1 MQHCAKTALFKFH
14 YFPAL
19 MQGFSPLL
27 QSLLF
32 FAPDS
37 IFSFWFT
44 VGPILLTIPQYFAFT
59 IKDHC
64 KVNLN
69 QTTIEDYK
77 QNSSISFHTDGN
89 NRTCIYSQLVYLV
102 HYSDFGQRNEYFF
115 FRFTVWLYSFILKFV
130 PSIVLTVFTG
140 FLIHALYKAEER
152 SARLKQTR
160 RTNVGAGPPG
170 PQQQVQQPQV
180 QSPPSPPIG
189 KYRV

>member
-1 MQHCAKTALFKFH
+1 MV
-14 YFPAL
+14 
-19 MQGFSPLL
+19 
-27 QSLLF
+27 
-32 FAPDS
+32 
-37 IFSFWFT
+37 T

-59 IKDHC
+59 IRPHKPCDID
-64 KVNLN
+64 VNDLN

-89 NRTCIYSQLVYLV
+89 NRTCIYSEIIYVVQI
-102 HYSDFGQRNEYFF
+102 SDFGQQNNHFF
-115 FRFTVWLYSFILKFV
+115 FGFTVWLYSFILKFV

-170 PQQQVQQPQV
+170 GLQQQQQVQHLQV

-189 KYRV
+189 KHELESLFLKKFISKITILNK

>member
-1 MQHCAKTALFKFH
+1 MV
-14 YFPAL
+14 
-19 MQGFSPLL
+19 
-27 QSLLF
+27 
-32 FAPDS
+32 
-37 IFSFWFT
+37 T

-59 IKDHC
+59 IRPHKPCDIDISD
-64 KVNLN
+64 LN

-89 NRTCIYSQLVYLV
+89 NRTCIYSEIIYVVQI
-102 HYSDFGQRNEYFF
+102 SDFGRQNSLFF

-160 RTNVGAGPPG
+160 RTNVGGGPPGG
-170 PQQQVQQPQV
+170 PQQQVLQQPQV

-189 KYRV
+189 KPSQFPYLVTTIEPSIDEITNIS